1 MKFKLMTALIYLLTS
16 SVWSMT
22 LNIKSQL
29 EKRVTLAMK
38 NLDESF
44 KSSQP
49 DENIISIYQQIT
61 GKTPTQLELDS
72 LRMFINGY
80 GHEEALPLSYVIE
93 QLLVYKN
100 QKDEL
105 SYEDI
110 AKDIDLIETLDPYM
124 SPSVGILKINSIQKS
139 SDPDQETKSKINHTK
154 HTEKYKPYFGF
165 LHAHSEL
172 SDGKGTATQAYT
184 MARYDAQMDFFA
196 LTDHAELLH
205 FWPWKKKY
213 RKLKKAANKFN
224 EDGKFAALY
233 GFEWSHPLLGHFNV
247 INTKKFI
254 SALTR
259 PTLGLMMNWLS
270 KRPKAI
276 GRFNH
281 PGREN
286 MKIWP
291 YEFRKFKLYKKAIHQ
306 VAAIEMWNKNDT
318 IQNYIE
324 TRGSFIKGMNFLDN
338 VNLQGWFVGAAGG
351 QDNHDADWGIRNDFR
366 VGVWATGLSRDQI
379 VDAYL
384 GRRTFATEDKNAW
397 VSFKINASQMGSRLR
412 PGTYK
417 LELEFGDR
425 DGENV
430 SDARLIKN
438 GKLIKSYQVNDKQ
451 YIEDEIEA
459 KDGDFFYVITKQ
471 SDGDH
476 LLTSPIWFFN

>member
-1 MKFKLMTALIYLLTS
+1 MKLNLKLALVLLITS
-16 SVWSMT
+16 FAWSMT
-22 LNIKSQL
+22 VNKKSQL
-29 EKRVTLAMK
+29 EQRVTLAMK
-38 NLDESF
+38 NLDENF
-44 KSSQP
+44 KFSQP

-61 GKTPTQLELDS
+61 GTTPNELELTS

-105 SYEDI
+105 SYEDV
-110 AKDIDLIETLDPYM
+110 ARDLELIETLDPYI
-124 SPSVGILKINSIQKS
+124 SPSVGILKINK
-139 SDPDQETKSKINHTK
+139 TKELEEESNVEMNHASYTK
-154 HTEKYKPYFGF
+154 KYTPYFGF

-172 SDGKGTATQAYT
+172 SDGKGSATQAYT
-184 MARYDAQMDFFA
+184 MARNEAQMDFFA

-213 RKLKKAANKFN
+213 RKLKRAANKFN

-247 INTKKFI
+247 INTEKFV

-270 KRPKAI
+270 KRPNAI

-366 VGVWATGLSRDQI
+366 VGAWASGLSRDEI

-384 GRRTFATEDKNAW
+384 ARRTFATEDKNAW
-397 VSFKINASQMGSRLR
+397 VSFKINSSQMGSRLR

-417 LELEFGDR
+417 LEVEFGDR
-425 DGENV
+425 DGEYS

-438 GKLIKSYQVNDKQ
+438 GKVIKTYQINDEQ
-451 YIEDEIEA
+451 YIKDEIKA
-459 KDGDFFYVITKQ
+459 QDGDFFYVITKQ
-471 SDGDH
+471 NDGDH